1 MNKQK
6 TGRVEYQLQD
16 KILKAE
22 VDIKKLE
29 ELALV
34 YKNEPEKCEGIS
46 EKKLNKRINEIGE
59 EVKKFRKLQL
69 EVHTELHPNEPMF
82 DADLEQQQITYNID
96 DLQQMDKKEL
106 LKL

>member
-1 MNKQK
+1 MDRYQEVIDRLYRTDEEIKKLIDLRDEQIKNNQK

-16 KILKAE
+16 NILKAE

-59 EVKKFRKLQL
+59 EVKKFRRL
-69 EVHTELHPNEPMF
+69 
-82 DADLEQQQITYNID
+82 
-96 DLQQMDKKEL
+96 
-106 LKL
+106 

>member
-1 MNKQK
+1 MDRYQEVIDRLYRTDEEIKKLIDLRDEQIMNKQK

-59 EVKKFRKLQL
+59 EVKKFRRL
-69 EVHTELHPNEPMF
+69 
-82 DADLEQQQITYNID
+82 
-96 DLQQMDKKEL
+96 
-106 LKL
+106 